1 MSEAEGERK
10 PEAGSPGHAGDSLG
24 ESLRDLGASGR
35 ASLGA
40 AADAAKALRSLIA
53 ADLSLARSALGRA
66 LAYVAVAIAFGVS
79 SWLLLV
85 ATLVTLL
92 SALGL
97 SWFAA
102 MLIGA
107 TISLAVTGFAGWQ
120 AMRYFEHTSLEAT
133 RRQLARLG
141 IGELADDMPSPGSAQ
156 TARAVHNGDEPKAS

>member
-10 PEAGSPGHAGDSLG
+10 PEGGSPGHPGDSLG
-24 ESLRDLGASGR
+24 ESLREIGASGR

-40 AADAAKALRSLIA
+40 ATDAAKALRALVA

-85 ATLVTLL
+85 ATLVALL

-102 MLIGA
+102 MLVGA
-107 TISLAVTGFAGWQ
+107 ALSLAVTGFAGWQ
-120 AMRYFEHTSLEAT
+120 AMRYFEHTRLDAT

-141 IGELADDMPSPGSAQ
+141 LGDMADDMPSPGSPQ
-156 TARAVHNGDEPKAS
+156 SARAVHNGDEPKAS